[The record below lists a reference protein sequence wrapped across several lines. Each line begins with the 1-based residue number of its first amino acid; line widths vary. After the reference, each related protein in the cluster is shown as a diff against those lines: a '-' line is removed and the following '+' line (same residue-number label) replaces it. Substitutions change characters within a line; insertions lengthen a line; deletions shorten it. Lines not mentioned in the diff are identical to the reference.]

1 MSNITLIM
9 TRKPLEEVNFGK
21 KNGRWGRLVVVM
33 GGSVLSGSTVAPM
46 NLPDLFWPSAT
57 TNAGGAYVGYTN
69 STDTFG
75 LGTTE
80 FRIGSQGIRLDTFG
94 GPVEVIGRFDILER
108 FRTDSDKSKFYV
120 QLKPRPYK
128 PYEIK
133 MDISKNVK
141 ELNGTGQCFRVLNHD
156 TKNSKGGMAG
166 ILIHEAPHPGW
177 LVGCIGPR
185 PANYRFVN
193 HDKGPSRTAMHTIFN
208 MMGGFKAG
216 KKAELLTLD
225 I

>member
-21 KNGRWGRLVVVM
+21 KNGRWGRMVVAI
-33 GGSVLSGSTVAPM
+33 GGSVLSGSVVAPM
-46 NLPDLFWPSAT
+46 NLPDIFWPSALR
-57 TNAGGAYVGYTN
+57 NAGGAFDGVE
-69 STDTFG
+69 SEDTIG
-75 LGTTE
+75 IGKAK
-80 FRIGSQGIRLDTFG
+80 FRIGSQGISLDTFG
-94 GPVEVIGRFDILER
+94 GPIKVIGRYDILER
-108 FRTDSDKSKFYV
+108 NRTDSDKSKFYV
-120 QLKPRPYK
+120 QLKPRPNE
-128 PYEIK
+128 PYTIK
-133 MDISKNVK
+133 MDISQNVK
-141 ELNGTGQCFRVLNHD
+141 ELNGTGQCLRVLNHD

-185 PANYRFVN
+185 PANYRYVN
-193 HDKGPSRTAMHTIFN
+193 HDKGPSRNAMQSIFN
-208 MMGGFKAG
+208 MMGGFSTG